1 MKQFQKYVDDVLRT
15 TGFPCVWLFLVV
27 YLQAQKSNMLTP
39 DMGLDVRHV
48 KRKGLLNF
56 LPAEIAEQLKA
67 TPTMRKT
74 VSIISTLTQWD
85 DDFIVT
91 CRGVWSHLLTPDLD
105 CPKSQKR
112 TIYP

>member
-1 MKQFQKYVDDVLRT
+1 
-15 TGFPCVWLFLVV
+15 
-27 YLQAQKSNMLTP
+27 MLTP

-74 VSIISTLTQWD
+74 VSIINTLTQ
-85 DDFIVT
+85 
-91 CRGVWSHLLTPDLD
+91 
-105 CPKSQKR
+105 
-112 TIYP
+112 